1 MKIRGRNIKITVFF
15 YLALYYGIAYWL
27 PGSYNVILGGVSRKI
42 RYFLCRHIF
51 KYCGKNVNIER
62 KANFGCGLDIELGDE
77 SALGINCTIPSK
89 TIIGRYVM
97 MGPNCFIL
105 QDNHVFIRTDIP
117 MCHQG
122 HTPILPTVVE
132 DDVWIGRDVLI
143 TPGRIIKRG
152 SIVAAGC
159 VLCKNCPEYSVIG
172 GNPSKLIRSRIINQ
186 K

>member
-1 MKIRGRNIKITVFF
+1 M
-15 YLALYYGIAYWL
+15 
-27 PGSYNVILGGVSRKI
+27 
-42 RYFLCRHIF
+42 
-51 KYCGKNVNIER
+51 
-62 KANFGCGLDIELGDE
+62 
-77 SALGINCTIPSK
+77 GINCTIPSK

-143 TPGRIIKRG
+143 TPGRTIKRG

-159 VLCKNCPEYSVIG
+159 VLCKNFPEYSVIG

>member
-1 MKIRGRNIKITVFF
+1 
-15 YLALYYGIAYWL
+15 
-27 PGSYNVILGGVSRKI
+27 
-42 RYFLCRHIF
+42 
-51 KYCGKNVNIER
+51 
-62 KANFGCGLDIELGDE
+62 
-77 SALGINCTIPSK
+77 
-89 TIIGRYVM
+89 
-97 MGPNCFIL
+97 
-105 QDNHVFIRTDIP
+105 

-159 VLCKNCPEYSVIG
+159 VLCKNFPEYSVIG